1 VVTSKQ
7 LLRDALVGFTL
18 GVLVVSTVALVT
30 WQSRADSSESR

>member
-7 LLRDALVGFTL
+7 LIRDALVGFAL

-30 WQSRADSSESR
+30 WQSRAQASETR